1 MAGRGVRGAR
11 VLLTWSLEL
20 SPPDSEAYLPL
31 ARWVGVRD
39 LRLILTREN
48 SLFPQVKET
57 EDFWASDPHN
67 GLDAL
72 G

>member
-1 MAGRGVRGAR
+1 MSGRGVHGAQ
-11 VLLTWSLEL
+11 VLLTWGLES
-20 SPPDSEAYLPL
+20 SPLDSEAYLPL
-31 ARWVGVRD
+31 ARWVGVCD

-48 SLFPQVKET
+48 SLVPQVKET